1 MRRYFGLEHQMSRDG
16 DEFGRIASAEKQLCD
31 QAGPLL
37 AEIVQ
42 GVEER
47 YGIKIAELRVTMEPS
62 KPGNGWSG
70 ANCVIVREDESL
82 PGNGAKQ
89 PHWGTKVHEALAK
102 R

>member
-1 MRRYFGLEHQMSRDG
+1 MSSDG
-16 DEFGRIASAEKQLCD
+16 DEVGRIASAEKQLCE

-37 AEIVQ
+37 AEIIH

-47 YGIKIAELRVTMEPS
+47 FGVRIAELRVTIDRSNPAS
-62 KPGNGWSG
+62 GWPG

-82 PGNGAKQ
+82 ADNGSR
-89 PHWGTKVHEALAK
+89 PLHWGAKVHEALAK